1 MRLIRTVGI
10 LAFSLVGAYAHAQ
23 APDTCVL
30 PSPVDSIASAIA
42 IEIGVANEA
51 HDVPLH
57 ETNEV
62 LRQLAQTIVL
72 PKTIAPHLF
81 GDFATPIMFLRV
93 RYAGST
99 QDSVL
104 RTPPLAVIVANW
116 LRVDL
121 HADGSITNTTWL
133 ATSYD
138 SAVDAALL
146 TALHTLDSTRA
157 FAPFAQAI
165 HLDGTRV
172 MTLDVRIRTTVAG
185 TRQAYLSENAATHRS
200 WLLANRPLP
209 RYPATNRAQ
218 KLASPPLELPPDA
231 QHVTSWPHVFGEVT
245 VDETGHIIPG
255 SLFPY
260 VAHPK
265 VLAVIQR
272 LLPQYTFTAARV
284 GGCSVKTITLVNL
297 E

>member
-1 MRLIRTVGI
+1 
-10 LAFSLVGAYAHAQ
+10 LVTTRVRAQ

-30 PSPVDSIASAIA
+30 PSPVDSITSAIA

-51 HDVPLH
+51 HAVPLH
-57 ETNEV
+57 ETNE
-62 LRQLAQTIVL
+62 LLKQLAQTIVL

-81 GDFATPIMFLRV
+81 GDFATPMTLRV
-93 RYAGST
+93 RDVGSASDT
-99 QDSVL
+99 S
-104 RTPPLAVIVANW
+104 PAAPPPISPLAVIVANW

-121 HADGSITNTTWL
+121 HADGSITNTIWL

-146 TALHTLDSTRA
+146 MALHTLDSTGA

-165 HLDGTRV
+165 RLDGARV
-172 MTLDVRIRTTVAG
+172 ITLDVRIRTTVAG
-185 TRQAYLSENAATHRS
+185 TRNAYSSQNPATHRS
-200 WLLANRPLP
+200 WLLVNRQLP
-209 RYPATNRAQ
+209 RYPATSRAQ
-218 KLASPPLELPPDA
+218 KLTSPLLELPPDA
-231 QHVTSWPHVFGEVT
+231 QHITSWRHVFGEAT
-245 VDETGHIIPG
+245 IDESGHIIPG

-265 VLAVIQR
+265 VLAVVQQ
-272 LLPQYTFTAARV
+272 LLPQYTFTPAHIA
-284 GGCSVKTITLVNL
+284 GCRIKMITLVNL